1 MIGLVASRLVG
12 TYGKPTILLHITKGG
27 IAKGSCRSIPE
38 FNLFNALSA
47 AGHLLEQFG
56 GHSLAAGL
64 SLKLENVAALKAVLE
79 QQVAEQLTS
88 EDLTLKLSLDA
99 ELNLSDISKK
109 FMTDMSFLQP
119 FGNENAEPVFY
130 VKNVVLVQKPQLLKD
145 EHVKCSIFA
154 DGVVKPVIFFKRPEL
169 FELFNQQGEEPFDL
183 AAKISENHWNG
194 KVSLELMGLDAS
206 FRK

>member
-1 MIGLVASRLVG
+1 MWKPLV
-12 TYGKPTILLHITKGG
+12 
-27 IAKGSCRSIPE
+27 
-38 FNLFNALSA
+38 NN
-47 AGHLLEQFG
+47 
-56 GHSLAAGL
+56 SLAAGL